1 MTDSAPAARP
11 DWSGDAMLKPWR
23 RGELDLPFTTSE
35 RSRREQFRRLV
46 AFVLGTG
53 AIICVVIFAMLVI
66 FGLVPELHRDPR
78 VTSTSADPWLVARIT
93 LGAGVIGALALAVIL
108 GPSMNKTPTG
118 QGHPLTLTAS
128 EAGLAIT
135 TAEGE
140 TIAAAWAD
148 WRLVEY
154 FTTVVARNVPVIQT
168 LVLAQGERSF
178 QIELLAVRHQRKLL
192 KAVARKLAV

>member
-1 MTDSAPAARP
+1 MSDRPAATT
-11 DWSGDAMLKPWR
+11 SGWADDEMLKPWR

-35 RSRREQFRRLV
+35 RTRRGQLHRLI

-66 FGLVPELHRDPR
+66 FGLVPELYRDPR
-78 VTSTSADPWLVARIT
+78 MTSTSPDPWFVAKIT
-93 LGAGVIGALALAVIL
+93 FGSGGIGALVLAVIL
-108 GPSMNKTPTG
+108 APILSKAPTG
-118 QGHPLTLTAS
+118 PGHPLTLTAS
-128 EAGLAIT
+128 EAGLVVT

-154 FTTVVARNVPVIQT
+154 FTTMVSRHVPVIQT
-168 LVLAQGERSF
+168 LVLAHGDRSF

-192 KAVARKLAV
+192 KAVARKLAS

>member
-1 MTDSAPAARP
+1 MS
-11 DWSGDAMLKPWR
+11 SGWADDAMLKPWR
-23 RGELDLPFTTSE
+23 RGDLDLPFTTAE
-35 RSRREQFRRLV
+35 RTRREQLLRLI

-53 AIICVVIFAMLVI
+53 ALICVVIFALLVV
-66 FGLVPELHRDPR
+66 FGLVPELYRDPR
-78 VTSTSADPWLVARIT
+78 ITSTSPDPWFVAKIT

-108 GPSMNKTPTG
+108 GPIMNQSPTG
-118 QGHPLTLTAS
+118 AGHPLTLTAS
-128 EAGLAIT
+128 EAGLAVT
-135 TAEGE
+135 TAHGE

-192 KAVARKLAV
+192 KALARKLAV